1 MPVSSND
8 AANYLCERAGWQISN
23 LQLQKILYMAD
34 MNFTGQ
40 SHVRLI
46 DEDFE
51 AWDYG
56 PVLPSLYHKCKVFG
70 SKAIPKVFWGAK
82 DILGT
87 AEAKMLDLAWEKLKS
102 ATPGQLV
109 ETTHAPDGAWVR
121 RYGRAIRNAK
131 ISASDMIDEFNRRVG
146 RKERAA

>member
-1 MPVSSND
+1 MSVSSTD
-8 AANYLCERAGWQISN
+8 AANYLCDKSGWKISN

-34 MNFTGQ
+34 MNYIGQ
-40 SHVRLI
+40 SNSRLI

-56 PVLPSLYHKCKVFG
+56 PVLPSLYHKCKAFG
-70 SKAIPKVFWGAK
+70 SKAIPNIFWGAK
-82 DILGT
+82 DISGT
-87 AEAKMLDLAWEKLKS
+87 SEAKMLDLAWEKLKS

-121 RYGRAIRNAK
+121 LYGRAIRNAK